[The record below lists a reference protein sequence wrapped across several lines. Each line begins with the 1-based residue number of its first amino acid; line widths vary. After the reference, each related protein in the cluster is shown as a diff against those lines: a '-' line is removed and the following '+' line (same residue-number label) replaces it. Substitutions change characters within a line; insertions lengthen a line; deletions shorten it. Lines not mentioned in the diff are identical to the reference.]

1 MPQSSQTSAKNGKAA
16 PPDYKGMERL
26 VRAVRD
32 LSMARDMTTIQ
43 NIVRSAAREMTGAD
57 GATFVLRDGNFCHYV
72 DEDAISPLWKG
83 KRFPLETCISGW
95 VMLNR
100 QTAVIEN
107 IYDDARIPADAYKP
121 TFVQSLVM
129 VPIRTAVPVG
139 AIGNY
144 WARQQRPGDEHV
156 ALLETLANTTAI
168 AIENVQAYL
177 KLEERVRQRLT
188 EIENTSYKID
198 RLSLFDGLTGLYNRT
213 GFSLLAEQELQRRNM
228 REPIA
233 MFIDMDGLKTVNAQM
248 GNETGD
254 SLITDAVRIIQ
265 GNLRETDL
273 LGRVADDEF
282 CVLALDQSYS
292 ALQTRMQNTIDAF
305 NVGSA
310 PFHLSLR
317 MAPVTEG
324 LSAKLATLFPRK
336 EETLAK
342 KSAPEKR
349 KKSKSAVH

>member
-1 MPQSSQTSAKNGKAA
+1 MPPISADPNKTSDAA
-16 PPDYKGMERL
+16 QYKGMERL
-26 VRAVRD
+26 VTAVRD
-32 LSMARDMTTIQ
+32 LSMARDMASIQ
-43 NIVRSAAREMTGAD
+43 DIVRSAAREMTGAD

-83 KRFPLETCISGW
+83 KRFPIEACISGW

-100 QTAVIEN
+100 RTAVIEN
-107 IYDDARIPADAYKP
+107 IYDDARIPADAYRP

-144 WARQQRPGDEHV
+144 WAKQHRPHDEHV

-177 KLEERVRQRLT
+177 KLEERVRQRLAA
-188 EIENTSYKID
+188 IENANTKID

-213 GFSLLAEQELQRRNM
+213 GFNLLAGQELKRRNL
-228 REPIA
+228 REPPVA
-233 MFIDMDGLKTVNAQM
+233 LFVDMDGLKTVNAEL

-254 SLITDAVRIIQ
+254 SLIADAARLIQ
-265 GNLRETDL
+265 GSLRESDI
-273 LGRVADDEF
+273 LGRIEDNEF
-282 CVLALDQSYS
+282 CVLALDQSYK
-292 ALQTRMQNTIDAF
+292 AIQTRLQNALDAF

-317 MAPVTEG
+317 TASIVNTENDQLG
-324 LSAKLATLFPRK
+324 ALFPRA
-336 EETLAK
+336 TQAAPAK
-342 KSAPEKR
+342 KRAR
-349 KKSKSAVH
+349 KGVKV

>member
-1 MPQSSQTSAKNGKAA
+1 VNAKGVHIISMPSANGSDKSSAA
-16 PPDYKGMERL
+16 NAKGMERL
-26 VRAVRD
+26 VKAVRD
-32 LSMARDMTTIQ
+32 LSMARDMPSIQ
-43 NIVRSAAREMTGAD
+43 DIVRLAAREMTGAD
-57 GATFVLRDGNFCHYV
+57 GATFVLRDGNMCHYV

-83 KRFPLETCISGW
+83 KRFPIEACISGW

-100 QTAVIEN
+100 QSAVIEN
-107 IYDDARIPADAYKP
+107 IYDDARIPADAYRP

-144 WARQQRPGDEHV
+144 WARQHRPHDSHV

-177 KLEERVRQRLT
+177 KLEERVRQRLS
-188 EIENTSYKID
+188 EIENANYKLD

-213 GFSLLAEQELQRRNM
+213 GFAVLAEQELKRRNLHT
-228 REPIA
+228 PLTA
-233 MFIDMDGLKTVNAQM
+233 LFIDIDGLKQVNATL

-254 SLITDAVRIIQ
+254 SLIADAARIIQ
-265 GNLRETDL
+265 GILRESDL
-273 LGRVADDEF
+273 LGRVRDNEF
-282 CVLALDQSYS
+282 CILALDQSYN
-292 ALQTRMQNTIDAF
+292 ALQTRLQNALDAF

-317 MAPVTEG
+317 TASIAGSEG
-324 LSAKLATLFPRK
+324 EKLGALFPR
-336 EETLAK
+336 TPTPQ
-342 KSAPEKR
+342 KSANKGM
-349 KKSKSAVH
+349 KV

>member
-1 MPQSSQTSAKNGKAA
+1 MPLSAGLDKDSAA
-16 PPDYKGMERL
+16 AAHYKGMERL
-26 VRAVRD
+26 VKAVRD
-32 LSMARDMTTIQ
+32 LSMARDMASIQ
-43 NIVRSAAREMTGAD
+43 DIVRKAAREMTGAD

-100 QTAVIEN
+100 QTAIIEN
-107 IYDDARIPADAYKP
+107 IYDDARIPADAYRP
-121 TFVQSLVM
+121 TFVQSLAM

-144 WARQQRPGDEHV
+144 WAKQQRPRDEQI

-177 KLEERVRQRLT
+177 KLEERVRQRLS
-188 EIENTSYKID
+188 EIENTYYKID

-213 GFSLLAEQELQRRNM
+213 GFSLLAEQEMQRKKLHN
-228 REPIA
+228 PVA

-248 GNETGD
+248 GNEAGD
-254 SLITDAVRIIQ
+254 SLINDAVRIIQ
-265 GNLRETDL
+265 SNLRETDL

-282 CVLALDQSYS
+282 CVLALDQSYK
-292 ALQTRMQNTIDAF
+292 ALQARMQHSIDAF
-305 NVGSA
+305 NVGCA
-310 PFHLSLR
+310 PFHLSVR

-336 EETLAK
+336 EEAPAK
-342 KSAPEKR
+342 KSGR
-349 KKSKSAVH
+349 KKSKANVN

>member
-1 MPQSSQTSAKNGKAA
+1 MSSLSADPEKSSAA
-16 PPDYKGMERL
+16 VANYKGMERL

-32 LSMARDMTTIQ
+32 LSMARDMASIQ
-43 NIVRSAAREMTGAD
+43 DIVRFAAREMTGAD
-57 GATFVLRDGNFCHYV
+57 GATFVLRDGNMCHYV

-107 IYDDARIPADAYKP
+107 IYDDARIPADAYRP

-144 WARQQRPGDEHV
+144 WARQHRPHDQHV

-177 KLEERVRQRLT
+177 KLEERVRQRLAS
-188 EIENTSYKID
+188 IETANYKID

-213 GFSLLAEQELQRRNM
+213 GFSLLAEQELKRRNL
-228 REPIA
+228 REPVAI
-233 MFIDMDGLKTVNAQM
+233 FIDMDGLKKVNATL

-254 SLITDAVRIIQ
+254 SLIADAARIIQ
-265 GNLRETDL
+265 GILRESDI
-273 LGRVADDEF
+273 LGRIKDNEF
-282 CVLALDQSYS
+282 CVLALDQTYK
-292 ALQTRMQNTIDAF
+292 ALQTRLQNALDAF

-317 MAPVTEG
+317 TAPIVETG
-324 LSAKLATLFPRK
+324 DAKLNALFSQAPQAAPARK
-336 EETLAK
+336 RAK
-342 KSAPEKR
+342 KGAK
-349 KKSKSAVH
+349 V

>member
-1 MPQSSQTSAKNGKAA
+1 MPATSDTPAKPGAA
-16 PPDYKGMERL
+16 AAHANGMERL
-26 VRAVRD
+26 VKAVRD
-32 LSMARDMTTIQ
+32 LSMARDMATIQ
-43 NIVRSAAREMTGAD
+43 DIVRTAAREMTGAD
-57 GATFVLRDGNFCHYV
+57 GASFVLRDGNMCHYV

-83 KRFPLETCISGW
+83 KRFPIEACISGW

-144 WARQQRPGDEHV
+144 WARQHRPHDDHI

-177 KLEERVRQRLT
+177 KLEERVRQRLA
-188 EIENTSYKID
+188 EIENINYKID
-198 RLSLFDGLTGLYNRT
+198 RLSLFDGLTGLYNRA
-213 GFSLLAEQELQRRNM
+213 GFSLLAEQELKRRNL
-228 REPIA
+228 PKPLTA
-233 MFIDMDGLKTVNAQM
+233 LFIDMDGLKKVNAEL

-254 SLITDAVRIIQ
+254 SLIADAARIIQ
-265 GNLRETDL
+265 GILRESDL
-273 LGRVADDEF
+273 LGRVRDDEF
-282 CVLALDQSYS
+282 CVLALDQSYK
-292 ALQTRMQNTIDAF
+292 ALLTRLQNALDAF

-317 MAPVTEG
+317 AAPLAQPEG
-324 LSAKLATLFPRK
+324 AKLTALFPAA
-336 EETLAK
+336 EEKPVK
-342 KSAPEKR
+342 KPQAKR
-349 KKSKSAVH
+349 KKTKSAVG